1 MAALHSLFARISH
14 ALLLGFLMA
23 TSAAWGQDSLWVTG
37 RIEPGQDSLN
47 ATLHW
52 QFGNTPPPAA
62 MDTAWMPI
70 SRNGGLTCWGE
81 GTMGRAQIEQA
92 WPRYRDS
99 VLVTLMADSA
109 GLVLVL
115 ATDTLVHPW
124 TPAGTGCFPA
134 TPNSA
139 IDRWLAQQEGVPFES
154 RRHQAALAWISGQC
168 LTTESLGRLMD
179 TFDDEARRLS
189 LLQAAPVVRPEAL
202 HTLSN
207 RLFSSRYR
215 AAFDGWIEQRP

>member
-1 MAALHSLFARISH
+1 MAAQHPPCPHIAQV
-14 ALLLGFLMA
+14 LLLGFLMA
-23 TSAAWGQDSLWVTG
+23 TSAAWGQDSLWVQG

-52 QFGNTPPPAA
+52 QFSDTPPPAA
-62 MDTAWMPI
+62 MDTTWTRI
-70 SRNGGLTCWGE
+70 GRNGGLTCWGE
-81 GTMGRAQIEQA
+81 GKMGRAQIEQA

-99 VLVTLMADSA
+99 VMVTLMADSA
-109 GLVLVL
+109 GLILVL
-115 ATDTLVHPW
+115 ATDTLMQRW
-124 TPAGTGCFPA
+124 TPSTGGCFPA
-134 TPNSA
+134 TPGSA
-139 IDRWLAQQEGVPFES
+139 IDRWLAQQEDVPFES

-168 LTTESLGRLMD
+168 LTAESLGRLLD

-207 RLFSSRYR
+207 RFFSSRYR
-215 AAFDGWIEQRP
+215 AAFDGWLQQLP